1 MFDLEMIRTVHER
14 FPGRVAAARQATG
27 KALTLAE
34 KILYTHL
41 WDGEAQSAF
50 TRGADY
56 VDFAPDRVAK
66 HTDGSEDTIVC
77 NHTYNAQQFDWF
89 RAGSA
94 LNLINQQNS

>member
-1 MFDLEMIRTVHER
+1 MFDLEMIRAVYER

-41 WDGEAQSAF
+41 WDGEAKTAF

-56 VDFAPDRVAK
+56 VDFAPDRVACLLY
-66 HTDGSEDTIVC
+66 TSPSPRDMR
-77 NHTYNAQQFDWF
+77 
-89 RAGSA
+89 RARMPSSA
-94 LNLINQQNS
+94 